1 MILKSYQVE
10 NNFNT
15 IRNNIALFYGEN
27 VGLQNEFKKTIK
39 KVNSQNKILNIEQE
53 EILNSPQYLFEE
65 LNNRS
70 LFENIKIIII
80 SNTNDRILEIIKEAN
95 TIINDNKIY
104 LFGNL
109 LEKKSKIRNFFE
121 KENNLDIIP
130 CYKDNEISLKKIIEK
145 ELINYKGLSPS
156 IINFINEN
164 TSFDRVKL
172 KNEIDKIKT
181 YFVDM
186 TINIDKLQK
195 LLNLKEDDD
204 FNDIKNH
211 AINGD
216 LKQTNNLLNTCI
228 LENEKSIFYIAL
240 INQRLKRLNEIDL
253 KNKNLEKTINEIKP
267 PIFWK
272 EKPMFLAQAK
282 SWNKEK
288 LNKAMSMTY
297 LSEIK
302 MKSNSEISKKILLKK
317 LIIDICN
324 LANAA

>member
-15 IRNNIALFYGEN
+15 IRNNVALFYGEN
-27 VGLQNEFKKTIK
+27 LGLQNEFKKTIK
-39 KVNSQNKILNIEQE
+39 KINSQNKILNIEQE

-65 LNNRS
+65 LNNQS

-80 SNTNDRILEIIKEAN
+80 NNTNDKILEIIKEAN

-145 ELINYKGLSPS
+145 ELKNYKGLSPS
-156 IINFINEN
+156 IINFINES
-164 TSFDRVKL
+164 TSFSRVKL
-172 KNEIDKIKT
+172 KNELDKIKT
-181 YFVDM
+181 YFVDT

-195 LLNLKEDDD
+195 LLNLKKDDD

-253 KNKNLEKTINEIKP
+253 KNKNLEKIINEIKP

>member
-65 LNNRS
+65 LNNQS
-70 LFENIKIIII
+70 LFGNIKIIII
-80 SNTNDRILEIIKEAN
+80 NNTNDKILEIIKEAN

-109 LEKKSKIRNFFE
+109 LEKKSKLRNFFE

-145 ELINYKGLSPS
+145 ELKNYKGLSPS

-164 TSFDRVKL
+164 TSFSRVKL
-172 KNEIDKIKT
+172 KNELDKIKT
-181 YFVDM
+181 YFVDT

-272 EKPMFLAQAK
+272 EKPMFLTQAK

-288 LNKAMSMTY
+288 LNKAISMTY
-297 LSEIK
+297 FSEIK
-302 MKSNSEISKKILLKK
+302 MKSNSEINKRILLKK

>member
-10 NNFNT
+10 SNFNT
-15 IRNNIALFYGEN
+15 IRNKIVLFYGEN
-27 VGLQNEFKKTIK
+27 LGLQNEFKETIK
-39 KVNSQNKILNIEQE
+39 KLNKQNKILNIDQE
-53 EILNSPQYLFEE
+53 EILNSSQYLFNE
-65 LNNRS
+65 LNNQS
-70 LFENIKIIII
+70 LFEDIKIIII
-80 SNTNDRILEIIKEAN
+80 NNANDKILEIIKEAN

-121 KENNLDIIP
+121 KENNLDIVP

-145 ELINYKGLSPS
+145 ELKNYKNLSPN
-156 IINFINEN
+156 IINFLNEN
-164 TSFDRVKL
+164 TTFDRIKL

-181 YFVDM
+181 YFVNS
-186 TINIDKLQK
+186 TINIDELQK

-211 AINGD
+211 AISGNS
-216 LKQTNNLLNTCI
+216 KKTNDLLNTCT
-228 LENEKSIFYIAL
+228 LENEKSIFYIAM
-240 INQRLKRLNEIDL
+240 INQRLTRLNEIDL
-253 KNKNLEKTINEIKP
+253 KNKNLEKIINEIKP

-288 LNKAMSMTY
+288 LNKAISMTY
-297 LSEIK
+297 SSEIR
-302 MKSNSEISKKILLKK
+302 MKSSSEVNKTILLKK

>member
-15 IRNNIALFYGEN
+15 IRNNVALFYGEN

-145 ELINYKGLSPS
+145 ELKNYKGLSPS

-164 TSFDRVKL
+164 TSFSRVKL
-172 KNEIDKIKT
+172 KNELDKIKT
-181 YFVDM
+181 YFVDT

-216 LKQTNNLLNTCI
+216 SKKTNNLLSTCI
-228 LENEKSIFYIAL
+228 LENEKSIFYVAM

-272 EKPMFLAQAK
+272 EKPMFLNQAK

-288 LNKAMSMTY
+288 LNKAISMTY
-297 LSEIK
+297 FSEIK
-302 MKSNSEISKKILLKK
+302 MKSNSEINKRILLKK

>member
-10 NNFNT
+10 NDFNA
-15 IRNNIALFYGEN
+15 IHNKIALFYGEN
-27 VGLQNEFKKTIK
+27 LGLQNEFKETIK
-39 KVNSQNKILNIEQE
+39 KINKQNKILNIDQE
-53 EILNSPQYLFEE
+53 EILNSSQYLFDE
-65 LNNRS
+65 LNNQS
-70 LFENIKIIII
+70 LFEDIKIIII
-80 SNTNDRILEIIKEAN
+80 NNANDKILEIIKEAN

-145 ELINYKGLSPS
+145 ELKNYKNLSPN
-156 IINFINEN
+156 IVNFINEN
-164 TSFDRVKL
+164 TTFDRIKL

-181 YFVDM
+181 YFVNS
-186 TINIDKLQK
+186 TINIEELQK

-211 AINGD
+211 AISGNS
-216 LKQTNNLLNTCI
+216 KKTNNLLNTCT
-228 LENEKSIFYIAL
+228 LENEKTIFYIAL
-240 INQRLKRLNEIDL
+240 INQRLMRLNEIDL
-253 KNKNLEKTINEIKP
+253 KNKNLEKIINEIKP

-272 EKPMFLAQAK
+272 EKPMFLDQAK

-288 LNKAMSMTY
+288 LKKALSMTY
-297 LSEIK
+297 FSEIR
-302 MKSNSEISKKILLKK
+302 MKSNSEINKTILLKK

>member
-15 IRNNIALFYGEN
+15 IRNNVALFYGEN
-27 VGLQNEFKKTIK
+27 LGLQNEFKKTIK
-39 KVNSQNKILNIEQE
+39 KINSQNKILNIEQE

-65 LNNRS
+65 LNNQS

-80 SNTNDRILEIIKEAN
+80 NNTNDKILEIIKEAN

-145 ELINYKGLSPS
+145 ELKNYKGLSPS
-156 IINFINEN
+156 IINFINES
-164 TSFDRVKL
+164 TSFSRVKL
-172 KNEIDKIKT
+172 KNELDKIKT
-181 YFVDM
+181 YFVDT

-253 KNKNLEKTINEIKP
+253 KNKNLEKIINEIKP

>member
-1 MILKSYQVE
+1 M
-10 NNFNT
+10 
-15 IRNNIALFYGEN
+15 
-27 VGLQNEFKKTIK
+27 
-39 KVNSQNKILNIEQE
+39 
-53 EILNSPQYLFEE
+53 
-65 LNNRS
+65 
-70 LFENIKIIII
+70 
-80 SNTNDRILEIIKEAN
+80 
-95 TIINDNKIY
+95 
-104 LFGNL
+104 
-109 LEKKSKIRNFFE
+109 
-121 KENNLDIIP
+121 
-130 CYKDNEISLKKIIEK
+130 
-145 ELINYKGLSPS
+145 INYKGLSPS

-216 LKQTNNLLNTCI
+216 SKKTNNLLSTCI

-253 KNKNLEKTINEIKP
+253 KNKNLEKIINEIKP

-272 EKPMFLAQAK
+272 EKPMFLTQAK

-288 LNKAMSMTY
+288 LNKAISMTY
-297 LSEIK
+297 FSEIK
-302 MKSNSEISKKILLKK
+302 MKSNSEINKRILLKK

>member
-10 NNFNT
+10 SNFNT
-15 IRNNIALFYGEN
+15 IRNKIVLFYGEN
-27 VGLQNEFKKTIK
+27 LGLQNEFKETIK
-39 KVNSQNKILNIEQE
+39 KLNKQNKILNIDQE
-53 EILNSPQYLFEE
+53 EILNSSQYLFNE
-65 LNNRS
+65 LNNQS
-70 LFENIKIIII
+70 LFEDIKIIII
-80 SNTNDRILEIIKEAN
+80 NNANDKILEIIKEAN

-121 KENNLDIIP
+121 KENNLDIVP

-145 ELINYKGLSPS
+145 ELKNYKNLSPN
-156 IINFINEN
+156 IINFLNEN
-164 TSFDRVKL
+164 TTFDRIKL

-181 YFVDM
+181 YFVNS
-186 TINIDKLQK
+186 TINIDELQK

-211 AINGD
+211 ALSGNS
-216 LKQTNNLLNTCI
+216 KKTNNLLNTCT
-228 LENEKSIFYIAL
+228 LENEKTIFYIAL
-240 INQRLKRLNEIDL
+240 INQRLTRLNEIDL
-253 KNKNLEKTINEIKP
+253 KNKNLEKIINEIKP

-272 EKPMFLAQAK
+272 EKPIFLAQAK

-288 LNKAMSMTY
+288 LRKALSMTY
-297 LSEIK
+297 YSEIRI
-302 MKSNSEISKKILLKK
+302 KSNSEINKTILLKK